1 LKTIAI
7 ICVLLLIQGISYA
20 QNNGP
25 FGTNNGDGL
34 RQDFTGQGNYN
45 NRYNNGNY
53 YNNPNQQSYGSQR
66 GTYNQRYSNQQYR
79 NNGNYYA
86 PNYNGGGYNNGNYN
100 RYSTEGGVIFYP
112 QIGVIYNNCARLPLT
127 GFDRNG
133 NELIM
138 MTGSRLDCYNHLENF
153 YYYQMYHPRHY

>member
-34 RQDFTGQGNYN
+34 RQEFSGQGNYN
-45 NRYNNGNY
+45 NGYYNNGYY
-53 YNNPNQQSYGSQR
+53 YNNSNQQNYRQQYPA
-66 GTYNQRYSNQQYR
+66 YNQRYSNPQYC
-79 NNGNYYA
+79 NNSNYYA
-86 PNYNGGGYNNGNYN
+86 PNYN

-112 QIGVIYNNCARLPLT
+112 QIGVIYNNYARLPLT

-133 NELIM
+133 NELIL
-138 MTGSRLDCYNHLENF
+138 MTGSRLDRYNHLENF
-153 YYYQMYHPRHY
+153 YYYQMYHPRRY